1 MLNNYL
7 NSYNLYRYTMSKKT
21 KAREHDK
28 KPVGESKGKPE
39 EKHAKPGTEKRVKN
53 IIRVGETNIDGSKNI
68 EAAIRQIK
76 GVSFAYARAI
86 SKISG
91 FESKAIGD
99 LSESEL
105 KSLEK
110 MLSNPGDHDIPSW
123 FFNRRNDP
131 DSGKNKHLLTST
143 LEFTNKMDIDKM
155 KKVKSYRGIRHMFGL
170 PVRGQRTRGSF
181 RKGKVVGVSRKA
193 RAKKAAKGGK

>member
-1 MLNNYL
+1 MH
-7 NSYNLYRYTMSKKT
+7 RKT
-21 KAREHDK
+21 EARE
-28 KPVGESKGKPE
+28 GKGRPE
-39 EKHAKPGTEKRVKN
+39 EKHAKPRPEKAVKN
-53 IIRVGETNIDGSKNI
+53 IIRVGETNIDGSKSI
-68 EAAIRQIK
+68 EVGIRQIK

-86 SKISG
+86 AKTCG
-91 FESKAIGD
+91 FEKKTIGD

-110 MLSNPGDHDIPSW
+110 MLGNPGEHNIPSW

-131 DSGKNKHLLTST
+131 GSGKNKHMITSSLELTH
-143 LEFTNKMDIDKM
+143 KMDIDKM
-155 KKVKSYRGIRHMFGL
+155 KKTKTYRGVRHIFGL

-193 RAKKAAKGGK
+193 KARQAAKSGK